1 MQVSIVG
8 YSSIVSRKVIPA
20 LMRFKDIKKI
30 NIFTRRSKFLSEQV
44 NADRKINF
52 LDINELLNFSKSN
65 NSIFYYIST
74 ENYNHF
80 YFSNLL
86 LNEKQNIIVDK
97 PIALNSNDLNILIKK
112 AERNKCFIGE
122 ALTWEYHKQLNYLKD
137 FLERNKKSRVKTSF
151 TIPLPKEGSFR
162 VNNKKG
168 SGVFWDMST
177 YLFSTLAILNISE
190 VSISYSKNI
199 GSFNPQWILARSKS
213 EEINFE
219 GIYGFGLNYQNSLEL
234 ISDNE
239 IIRFERIYTS
249 DPKVPV
255 SIYQINTKKFNHIEE
270 IDDAFYNYFAHIMSL
285 IIKKEVVSESLKCF
299 NLYKKI
305 FKTF

>member
-20 LMRFKDIKKI
+20 LMRFRDIEKI

-97 PIALNSNDLNILIKK
+97 PIALNSNDLDILLKS

-137 FLERNKKSRVKTSF
+137 FLERNKKPRIKTRF
-151 TIPLPKEGSFR
+151 TIPLPQEGTFR
-162 VNNKKG
+162 VNNENG
-168 SGVFWDMST
+168 SGVFWDMSS
-177 YLFSTLAILNISE
+177 YLFSTLEILNISE

-219 GIYGFGLNYQNSLEL
+219 GIYGFGFNYQNSLEL

-239 IIRFERIYTS
+239 IISFERIYTS

-255 SIYQINTKKFNHIEE
+255 SIYQINNKKFNHIEE
-270 IDDAFYNYFAHIMSL
+270 LDDAFYNYFAHAKNL
-285 IIKKEVVSESLKCF
+285 IIKKELVSESVKF
-299 NLYKKI
+299 YNLYKKI
-305 FKTF
+305 FKTL

>member
-20 LMRFKDIKKI
+20 LMRFRDLKKI
-30 NIFTRRSKFLSEQV
+30 NIFTRRYKFLSDQI
-44 NADRKINF
+44 NADKMLNF
-52 LDINELLNFSKSN
+52 LDINELINFSRSHK
-65 NSIFYYIST
+65 SIFYYIST

-86 LNEKQNIIVDK
+86 LNEKENIIVDK
-97 PIALNSNDLNILIKK
+97 PIALNSNDLNILLKT

-137 FLERNKKSRVKTSF
+137 FLERNKNYRVKTSF

-162 VNNKKG
+162 VNNEKG
-168 SGVFWDMST
+168 SGVFWDMNT

-190 VSISYSKNI
+190 VSISYSKDI

-213 EEINFE
+213 EEINFD

-255 SIYQINTKKFNHIEE
+255 SIYQINNEKSYQIEE
-270 IDDAFYNYFAHIMSL
+270 LDDAFYNYFAHIKSL
-285 IIKKEVVSESLKCF
+285 IIKKEFVSESVKF
-299 NLYKKI
+299 YNLYKKI
-305 FKTF
+305 FKTL

>member
-20 LMRFKDIKKI
+20 LMRFRDIEKI

-44 NADRKINF
+44 NADKKLNF
-52 LDINELLNFSKSN
+52 LDINELLYFIRSN

-137 FLERNKKSRVKTSF
+137 FLERNKKARVKTSF
-151 TIPLPKEGSFR
+151 TIPLPQEGSFR
-162 VNNKKG
+162 VNNKNG

-177 YLFSTLAILNISE
+177 YLFSTLEILNISE

-213 EEINFE
+213 EEIDFE
-219 GIYGFGLNYQNSLEL
+219 GIYGFGLNYQNSLEI

-239 IIRFERIYTS
+239 IIRFDRIYTS

-255 SIYQINTKKFNHIEE
+255 NIYQINSKELNHIEE
-270 IDDAFYNYFAHIMSL
+270 LDDAFYNYFAHVKSL
-285 IIKKEVVSESLKCF
+285 IIKKEFVSESVKF
-299 NLYKKI
+299 YNLYKNI
-305 FKTF
+305 FKAL

>member
-20 LMRFKDIKKI
+20 LMRFRDLKKI
-30 NIFTRRSKFLSEQV
+30 NIFTRRSEFLSDQI
-44 NADRKINF
+44 NSDKMLNF
-52 LDINELLNFSKSN
+52 LDINELLNFSRSNKSL
-65 NSIFYYIST
+65 FYYIST

-86 LNEKQNIIVDK
+86 LNEKENIIVDK
-97 PIALNSNDLNILIKK
+97 PISLNNNDLNILLKS

-122 ALTWEYHKQLNYLKD
+122 ALTWEYHKQLKYLKD
-137 FLERNKKSRVKTSF
+137 FLERNKKYRVKTSF

-177 YLFSTLAILNISE
+177 YLFSTLELMNISK

-199 GSFNPQWILARSKS
+199 GSFNPQWILAISKNK
-213 EEINFE
+213 EINFE

-285 IIKKEVVSESLKCF
+285 IIKKEIVSESLKCF

>member
-8 YSSIVSRKVIPA
+8 YSSIVSRKIIPA
-20 LMRFKDIKKI
+20 LIRFRDIEKI
-30 NIFTRRSKFLSEQV
+30 NIFSRRSKLLSEQV
-44 NADRKINF
+44 NADTKLNF
-52 LDINELLNFSKSN
+52 LDINELLNFIKSN

-97 PIALNSNDLNILIKK
+97 PIALNSNDLNILIKS

-122 ALTWEYHKQLNYLKD
+122 SLTWQYHKQLNYLKD
-137 FLERNKKSRVKTSF
+137 FLERNKKARVKTSF
-151 TIPLPKEGSFR
+151 TIPLPQEGSFR
-162 VNNKKG
+162 VNNKNG

-177 YLFSTLAILNISE
+177 YLFSTLEILNISE

-199 GSFNPQWILARSKS
+199 GSFNPQWIVARSKS

-219 GIYGFGLNYQNSLEL
+219 GIYGFGFNYQNSLEL

-255 SIYQINTKKFNHIEE
+255 SIYQINTNKSNHIEE
-270 IDDAFYNYFAHIMSL
+270 LDDAFYNYFAHIKSL
-285 IIKKEVVSESLKCF
+285 IIKKDFVSESVKLY

-305 FKTF
+305 LKTL

>member
-1 MQVSIVG
+1 MEVSIVG

-20 LMRFKDIKKI
+20 LIRFIDIKKI
-30 NIFTRRSKFLSEQV
+30 NIFTRRYKFLSEQV
-44 NADRKINF
+44 NDDTLLNF
-52 LDINELLNFSKSN
+52 IDINELRNFSKSN

-80 YFSNLL
+80 YFSKLL

-97 PIALNSNDLNILIKK
+97 PIALNCNDLNILLNSAKK
-112 AERNKCFIGE
+112 NKCFIGE

-162 VNNKKG
+162 VNNKNG

-177 YLFSTLAILNISE
+177 YLFSTLAILNISK

-255 SIYQINTKKFNHIEE
+255 SIYQINNKKFKHIEE
-270 IDDAFYNYFAHIMSL
+270 LDDAFYNYFAHVKNL
-285 IIKKEVVSESLKCF
+285 IIKKEIVSESIKF
-299 NLYKKI
+299 YNLYKMI
-305 FKTF
+305 FKNL

>member
-8 YSSIVSRKVIPA
+8 FSSIVSRKVIPA
-20 LMRFKDIKKI
+20 LMRFRDLKKI
-30 NIFTRRSKFLSEQV
+30 NIFTRRSKFLSKQV
-44 NADRKINF
+44 NTDRMLNF
-52 LDINELLNFSKSN
+52 LDINYLPNFSRSN

-97 PIALNSNDLNILIKK
+97 PIALNRNDLNILLKT
-112 AERNKCFIGE
+112 AEKNKCFIGE
-122 ALTWEYHKQLNYLKD
+122 ALTWEYHKQLNYLKY

-162 VNNKKG
+162 VNNENG

-177 YLFSTLAILNISE
+177 YLFSTLAILNIPE

-199 GSFNPQWILARSKS
+199 GSFSPQWILASSKN
-213 EEINFE
+213 EDINFE
-219 GIYGFGLNYQNSLEL
+219 GIYGFGFNYQNSLEL

-239 IIRFERIYTS
+239 IIRFDRIYTS

-255 SIYQINTKKFNHIEE
+255 SIYQINNKKFNHIEE
-270 IDDAFYNYFAHIMSL
+270 LDDAFYNYFAHVKNL
-285 IIKKEVVSESLKCF
+285 IIKKELVSESLKF
-299 NLYKKI
+299 YNLYKKI
-305 FKTF
+305 FKNS

>member
-20 LMRFKDIKKI
+20 LMRFRDIEKI

-44 NADRKINF
+44 NADTMLNF
-52 LDINELLNFSKSN
+52 LDINELLNFSRSN

-97 PIALNSNDLNILIKK
+97 PIALNSNELNILLKS

-137 FLERNKKSRVKTSF
+137 FLERNKKFRVKTSF

-199 GSFNPQWILARSKS
+199 GSFNPQWISARSKN
-213 EEINFE
+213 EAVYFE
-219 GIYGFGLNYQNSLEL
+219 GIYGFGFNYQNSLEL

-255 SIYQINTKKFNHIEE
+255 SIYQINNKKFNHIEE

-285 IIKKEVVSESLKCF
+285 IIKKELVSESLKCF

>member
-20 LMRFKDIKKI
+20 LMRFRDIEKI
-30 NIFTRRSKFLSEQV
+30 NIFTRRSKFLSKQV
-44 NADRKINF
+44 NTDRMLNF
-52 LDINELLNFSKSN
+52 LDINYLPNFSRSN

-97 PIALNSNDLNILIKK
+97 PIALNRNDLNILLKT
-112 AERNKCFIGE
+112 AEKNKCFIGE
-122 ALTWEYHKQLNYLKD
+122 ALTWEYHKQLNYLNE

-162 VNNKKG
+162 VNNKNG

-177 YLFSTLAILNISE
+177 YLFSTLEILNISE

-249 DPKVPV
+249 DPKFPV
-255 SIYQINTKKFNHIEE
+255 NIYQINNKKFNHIEE
-270 IDDAFYNYFAHIMSL
+270 LDDAFYNYFAHIKSL
-285 IIKKEVVSESLKCF
+285 IIKKEFVSESVKLY
-299 NLYKKI
+299 NLHKKI
-305 FKTF
+305 LKTL

>member
-8 YSSIVSRKVIPA
+8 YSSIVSRKIIPA
-20 LMRFKDIKKI
+20 LMRFRDIKKI
-30 NIFTRRSKFLSEQV
+30 NIFTRRSKFLSEQF
-44 NADRKINF
+44 NNDTMLNF
-52 LDINELLNFSKSN
+52 LDINELLNFSRSN

-97 PIALNSNDLNILIKK
+97 PIALNSNDLNILLKS

-177 YLFSTLAILNISE
+177 YLFSTLAILNISK

-199 GSFNPQWILARSKS
+199 GSFNPQWIIARSKS

-219 GIYGFGLNYQNSLEL
+219 GIYGFGLNYQNSIEL

-255 SIYQINTKKFNHIEE
+255 SIYRINNKEFNHIEE
-270 IDDAFYNYFAHIMSL
+270 LDDAFYNYFGHVKSL
-285 IIKKEVVSESLKCF
+285 IIKKEFVSESVKF
-299 NLYKKI
+299 YNLYKKI
-305 FKTF
+305 FKTL

>member
-20 LMRFKDIKKI
+20 LMRFRDLEKI
-30 NIFTRRSKFLSEQV
+30 NIFTRRFEFLSEQI
-44 NADRKINF
+44 NSDTMLNF
-52 LDINELLNFSKSN
+52 LDINELLNFSRSNKSF
-65 NSIFYYIST
+65 FYYIST

-86 LNEKQNIIVDK
+86 LNEKENVIVDK
-97 PIALNSNDLNILIKK
+97 PIALNINDLNILLKI
-112 AERNKCFIGE
+112 AEKNKCFIGE
-122 ALTWEYHKQLNYLKD
+122 ALTWEYHKQLNYLKG
-137 FLERNKKSRVKTSF
+137 FLDRNKKCRVKTSF

-199 GSFNPQWILARSKS
+199 GSFNPQWILARSKN
-213 EEINFE
+213 EAINFE
-219 GIYGFGLNYQNSLEL
+219 GIYGFGFNYKNSLDL
-234 ISDNE
+234 IADDE
-239 IIRFERIYTS
+239 IMRFERIYTS

-255 SIYQINTKKFNHIEE
+255 SVYQINTKEFNHIEE
-270 IDDAFYNYFAHIMSL
+270 LDDAFYNYFAHIKSL
-285 IIKKEVVSESLKCF
+285 IIKKEIFSESIKF
-299 NLYKKI
+299 YDLYKRI
-305 FKTF
+305 FKNF

>member
-8 YSSIVSRKVIPA
+8 FSSIVSRKVIPA
-20 LMRFKDIKKI
+20 LMRFRDLEKI
-30 NIFTRRSKFLSEQV
+30 NIFTRRSKFLSDQ
-44 NADRKINF
+44 NNSNTMINF
-52 LDINELLNFSKSN
+52 VDINELLNFSRSN
-65 NSIFYYIST
+65 KSIFYYIST

-86 LNEKQNIIVDK
+86 LNEKENIIVDK
-97 PIALNSNDLNILIKK
+97 PIALNSSDLNILLKS
-112 AERNKCFIGE
+112 AEKNKCFIGE

-137 FLERNKKSRVKTSF
+137 FLERNKKYRVKTSF

-168 SGVFWDMST
+168 SGGFWDMST

-199 GSFNPQWILARSKS
+199 GSFNPQWILARSKN
-213 EEINFE
+213 EAVYFE
-219 GIYGFGLNYQNSLEL
+219 GIYGCGFNYQNSLEL

-239 IIRFERIYTS
+239 IMRFERIYTS

-285 IIKKEVVSESLKCF
+285 IIKKELVSESLKCF

>member
-20 LMRFKDIKKI
+20 LMRFRDIEKI
-30 NIFTRRSKFLSEQV
+30 NIFTRRSKFLSKQV
-44 NADRKINF
+44 NTDRMLNF
-52 LDINELLNFSKSN
+52 LDINYLPNFSRSN

-86 LNEKQNIIVDK
+86 LNEKQNIVVDK
-97 PIALNSNDLNILIKK
+97 PIALNRNDLNILLKT
-112 AERNKCFIGE
+112 AEKNKCFIGE

-137 FLERNKKSRVKTSF
+137 FLERNKKSRVKSSF

-177 YLFSTLAILNISE
+177 YLFSTLVFLNIPE

-255 SIYQINTKKFNHIEE
+255 SIFQINTKKFIHIEE

-285 IIKKEVVSESLKCF
+285 IIKKELVSESLKCF
-299 NLYKKI
+299 NLYP
-305 FKTF
+305 FRAN